1 MTENSGNTGSS
12 DWYEEFKVRGDELMA
27 KVREIIEEGN
37 ARRLYIKRENGETI
51 FEIPLTAGVAVTAAS
66 AVLAPILVA
75 VGAVAALATSV
86 TIGVE
91 RPKADEEDDESGS
104 KPDVSEDTE

>member
-1 MTENSGNTGSS
+1 MTENRGHTGNS
-12 DWYEEFKVRGDELMA
+12 DWYEEFKVKGDELMA

-37 ARRLYIKRENGETI
+37 ARRLYIKRESGETI

-91 RPKADEEDDESGS
+91 RPNADGDDDESTSRTEGS
-104 KPDVSEDTE
+104 E

>member
-1 MTENSGNTGSS
+1 MTEKTGDSGNNH
-12 DWYEEFKVRGDELMA
+12 WYEEFKVKGDELMA
-27 KVREIIEEGN
+27 KVRDLIEEGN

-91 RPKADEEDDESGS
+91 RPKESEGDEEGSSES
-104 KPDVSEDTE
+104 EAAE